1 MILPLNLNVEGKL
14 ERSTLT
20 NMILVS
26 EMTGERMTAAAEI
39 NMQDE
44 DGFELHR
51 MQGSRMTSIC
61 VRQCTPQSDEHLRS
75 TLFQHRKQLRH
86 FAEIKS

>member
-1 MILPLNLNVEGKL
+1 MILPLNLNFEGKL

-20 NMILVS
+20 YMILVG
-26 EMTGERMTAAAEI
+26 EMTRERVTAAAEI

-44 DGFELHR
+44 DGLELHR
-51 MQGSRMTSIC
+51 MQGSRKMSIC
-61 VRQCTPQSDEHLRS
+61 VRQPQSDEHLRS

-86 FAEIKS
+86 FAGIKS